1 MDGVSVYH
9 AGDTDKIPEMKDYKC
24 DVALLPVG
32 GTYTMNIE
40 EAADA
45 AVVNSPKVA
54 IPMHYGETVGRA
66 DDGKKFAELLKGKI
80 EVQIP
85 KKEG

>member
-1 MDGVSVYH
+1 
-9 AGDTDKIPEMKDYKC
+9 
-24 DVALLPVG
+24 
-32 GTYTMNIE
+32 MNIE
-40 EAADA
+40 EASDA
-45 AVVNSPKVA
+45 AVVINPKVA